1 MMTSSEK
8 AIRAVMDERA
18 AAMAARDIERLM
30 AVYTA
35 DVIYFDL
42 VPPFAYTGAA
52 ALRSRFIDWFGRWE
66 SPIGQH
72 VDHLRVIAADDVAI
86 AFMLIEATGTLKGG
100 RSVKYWVRTSNG
112 LQLTGDGWRIAHEHV
127 SLPVDMA
134 TRSAVLDLVP

>member
-1 MMTSSEK
+1 
-8 AIRAVMDERA
+8 MDERA

-35 DVIYFDL
+35 DVVYFDL
-42 VPPFAYTGAA
+42 VPPLSYTGAA

-66 SPIGQH
+66 SPIGQY

-86 AFMLIEATGTLKGG
+86 AFMLIEASGTLKGG
-100 RSVKYWVRTSNG
+100 QGVKYWVRTTNG
-112 LQLTGDGWRIAHEHV
+112 LRLTGDSWRIAHEHV

-134 TRSAVLDLVP
+134 TRRAVVDLAP